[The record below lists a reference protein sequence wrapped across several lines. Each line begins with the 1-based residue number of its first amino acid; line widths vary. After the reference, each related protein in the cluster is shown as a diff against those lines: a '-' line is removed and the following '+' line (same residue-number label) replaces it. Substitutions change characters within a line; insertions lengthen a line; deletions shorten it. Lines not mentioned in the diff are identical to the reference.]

1 MLFNSLQFLLFFTVV
16 TLTYYSLPKGN
27 GRWSLLLIASCYFY
41 AVFQPTYIF
50 ILFLTIIID
59 YIAGIWLE
67 KTPVGRGR
75 KWLLIISLISNVG
88 ILAFF
93 KYLGFFTENIA
104 WLFDQL
110 HLPAMAERTTHL
122 VNRVFVKVI
131 EVFGQSGV
139 SSYKDNM
146 AILPIGLSFHTFQAM
161 SYTIEVYRGNQRA
174 ERHFGIYA
182 LYVMFYPQLVAG
194 PIERPQNV
202 LHQFHTHFAY
212 DFENIKAGLMRMA
225 FGFFKKCVIADRLAM
240 MVDPAYADPAGHNGL
255 TLLIATFFY
264 TFQIYCDFSAYSDI
278 AIGAARVMGFNLMEN
293 FRAPYVA
300 HSITEFWRRWHISLS
315 TWFRDYLYI
324 PLGGNRKGEFRRNL
338 NQILVFLASGLW
350 HGANWTYVIWGGLH
364 GVYQVAAG
372 LRDKYMP
379 GAKGGPTR
387 QQGRTEK
394 PITQQAG
401 FAPSGPLW
409 HVINVVITFVL
420 VMLTW
425 VFFRASSVGSAALIL
440 KKIGTL
446 SPFEPVKTPMNW
458 AEMWFS
464 VGLIAL
470 LLVKESTYLTIPTRS
485 TPRFFALLMLLLF
498 VTYLFGVFTS
508 NQFIYFQF

>member
-1 MLFNSLQFLLFFTVV
+1 MLFNSLQFLLFFTAV

-50 ILFLTIIID
+50 ILFLTIVID

-67 KTPVGRGR
+67 NTPVGPRR
-75 KWLLIISLISNVG
+75 KWLLIISLISNIG

-104 WLFDQL
+104 WLFDHL
-110 HLPAMAERTTHL
+110 HLPGAAEKVTYL
-122 VNRVFVKVI
+122 ANRVFVKVI
-131 EVFGQSGV
+131 EVFGQSGI
-139 SSYKDNM
+139 SSFKDNM
-146 AILPIGLSFHTFQAM
+146 SILPVGLSFHTFQAM
-161 SYTIEVYRGNQRA
+161 SYTIEVYRGNQKA

-202 LHQFHTHFAY
+202 LHQFHEHFAY
-212 DFENIKAGLMRMA
+212 NFENIKAGLMRMA
-225 FGFFKKCVIADRLAM
+225 FGFFKKVVIADRLVM
-240 MVDPAYADPAGHNGL
+240 MAGPAFNDPESHNGL
-255 TLLIATFFY
+255 SLLVATFFF
-264 TFQIYCDFSAYSDI
+264 TFQIYCDFSGYSDI

-293 FRAPYVA
+293 FKAPYMA
-300 HSITEFWRRWHISLS
+300 NSITEFWRRWHLSLS

-338 NQILVFLASGLW
+338 NQMIVFLASGLW

-372 LRDKYMP
+372 LRDKYLGQ
-379 GAKGGPTR
+379 GAVR
-387 QQGRTEK
+387 
-394 PITQQAG
+394 
-401 FAPSGPLW
+401 PSGSAAPQRAGIMSGRFW
-409 HVINVVITFVL
+409 HVGNVLITFAL

-425 VFFRASSVGSAALIL
+425 IFFRATSVGSAFLIL

-446 SPFEPVKTPMNW
+446 SLLDPIQTPMNTT
-458 AEMWFS
+458 EMWFS
-464 VGLIAL
+464 MILIAFL
-470 LLVKESTYLTIPTRS
+470 LIKEAHYLTIPTRS
-485 TPRFFALLMLLLF
+485 TPRFFLLF
-498 VTYLFGVFTS
+498 GLIAFLTYLFGVFTS